1 MTQYTLCVGNLPQG
15 QLNLSKS
22 IQIGAYSHGV
32 PQHSPTLT
40 TIRKKERKKERIQ
53 MMKIKQK
60 KGPKVV
66 TLGPLKVDS
75 VSCRLVFG
83 TCTLVV

>member
-1 MTQYTLCVGNLPQG
+1 
-15 QLNLSKS
+15 
-22 IQIGAYSHGV
+22 
-32 PQHSPTLT
+32 
-40 TIRKKERKKERIQ
+40 

-75 VSCRLVFG
+75 VGCRLDFG

>member
-32 PQHSPTLT
+32 PQHFPTLT
-40 TIRKKERKKERIQ
+40 TIRKKERKKEY
-53 MMKIKQK
+53 K
-60 KGPKVV
+60 
-66 TLGPLKVDS
+66 
-75 VSCRLVFG
+75 
-83 TCTLVV
+83 